1 MHKIEMV
8 KTSQIRFYHEKLFSL
23 YDTDSDRYKR
33 LDESI
38 LERGI
43 LSPLIV
49 QQIDFAGNFEVLSGN
64 NRLNVARKN
73 DLSAVPCI
81 VVQTESD
88 EEARLIVIESNW
100 QRSVSEMTVSHRA
113 KVFAAWYEAIK
124 RQGKRTDLLTELEA
138 LEEESKRAV
147 ESEDYLKKISG
158 IMPFKAP
165 SDAENLTSG
174 HNDQTLTFISRKTG
188 FSSSEIQRYVRVA
201 KLPDFLLDYVDN
213 DRIALMAAVELSYL
227 RPDVWTYLNSLLV
240 ADPKLKIS
248 VKTAAKLRQLDSIDK
263 IESLAQLQDAVNG
276 SKAAKVGS
284 ISTVSLPGKFLS
296 QFFNKTETKKNISS
310 AIEKSLRLRTQTIPD
325 ILRRHGAMPVGDDKL
340 DELIVEA
347 VEAYFVKNEEYTGS
361 EE

>member
-1 MHKIEMV
+1 MNSIENIS
-8 KTSQIRFYHEKLFSL
+8 TSRIRFYHEKLFSL
-23 YDTDSDRYKR
+23 YDTDRDRYKR
-33 LDESI
+33 LEESI

-64 NRLNVARKN
+64 NRLNVARLN
-73 DLSAVPCI
+73 DLPTVPCI

-100 QRSVSEMTVSHRA
+100 QRSVSEMSVSYRA

-124 RQGKRTDLLTELEA
+124 RQGRRSDLLTELEA
-138 LEEESKRAV
+138 LEEESRRAV
-147 ESEDYLKKISG
+147 ESEDYVKKISEISG
-158 IMPFKAP
+158 CQAP
-165 SDAENLTSG
+165 SDAENSTSG
-174 HNDQTLTFISRKTG
+174 HNDQKLTFLSQKTG

-213 DRIALMAAVELSYL
+213 GRIALMAAVELSYL
-227 RPDVWTYLNSLLV
+227 RSDVWTYLNSLLV

-248 VKTAAKLRQLDSIDK
+248 IKTAAGLRQLDSINK
-263 IESLAQLQDAVNG
+263 IDSLAQLQNAVNSSG
-276 SKAAKVGS
+276 AAKVGS
-284 ISTVSLPGKFLS
+284 ISKVSLPGKFLS

-325 ILRRHGAMPVGDDKL
+325 ILRRHNAMPVGDDKL

-347 VEAYFVKNEEYTGS
+347 VEAYLCENTSGTEV
-361 EE
+361 